1 MTQAEFDELARREIA
16 KKETTHSYSNP
27 ADNAYIEAQILE
39 EQGLGVS
46 QLIREIKR
54 KNNDK
59 KIIRNRT

>member
-16 KKETTHSYSNP
+16 KSKTAHSYSNP

-39 EQGLGVS
+39 EQGFGLN
-46 QLIREIKR
+46 QLIYELKK

-59 KIIRNRT
+59 